1 MKTLKTI
8 LAITL
13 LSLFATSC
21 SKDDS
26 PTPIVVE
33 EKWEFT
39 KMVNINYDN
48 SENTLSLDFYQK
60 KGDQW
65 RVVQMEPDDYTK
77 FNLKAI
83 KTPNAANLPVKNA
96 NAFMTVNPY
105 FFEPTSNS
113 VYYKG
118 NTNWILG
125 DLPTFGAFSTF
136 STMTPDMPTSSNQ
149 ISEFQGATYSKEMP
163 YNNDARNDTYLFYDF
178 ANQKY
183 TYYGTRTGADLI
195 LENRSLPNICAN
207 CTGINWTTIDT
218 VTCTKAVT
226 ATAATYYFFD
236 FDAGKMIILH
246 REGLDTNN
254 PHFLANYE
262 TLNFSESFKGKFG
275 TPEAN
280 TAFDFTK

>member
-1 MKTLKTI
+1 MIKFIKKI
-8 LAITL
+8 LAI
-13 LSLFATSC
+13 SIAIVAVSC
-21 SKDDS
+21 SKDDETTS
-26 PTPIVVE
+26 TPIE

-39 KMVNINYDN
+39 KMVNVNSDN
-48 SENTLSLDFYQK
+48 SEGTLSLDFYQK
-60 KGDQW
+60 KGNQW

-77 FNLKAI
+77 FYLKAI
-83 KTPNAANLPVKNA
+83 KTPNVANFPVTNS

-125 DLPTFGAFSTF
+125 DLPTFGSFSSF
-136 STMTPDMPTSSNQ
+136 STMTPDMPLSSNQ
-149 ISEFQGATYSKEMP
+149 ISKFQGATFSKEMP

-183 TYYGTRTGADLI
+183 TYYGTRTGTDLI
-195 LENRSLPNICAN
+195 LENRSMPTICSN
-207 CTGINWTTIDT
+207 CNGVNWSEIDA

-226 ATAATYYFFD
+226 STTAIYYFFD
-236 FDAGKMIILH
+236 FDAGKMYILH

-280 TAFDFTK
+280 TAFDFAK